1 MLQPVMD
8 LPAFAKRRP
17 EMWSRHGRTLVGTL
31 DEVTFTAEAPWL
43 GGRWVLSGASTLVL
57 PELVTAYVSKTGS
70 AHGYFANAPI
80 GLAGYFSY
88 GDPPALMP
96 VVVGART
103 RRAVVEHDR
112 IETRQPVVLHI
123 HDRKIE
129 TVARVDAEDDG
140 ALDAQ
145 LAIHEAV
152 AADQDRVL
160 DAWKEVAEE
169 LGGVLT
175 TAWPPHVH
183 VPRGFGA
190 VEIALRWPPSTHA
203 SSQAVIE
210 FLADARKAP
219 LWSVEREPQPTP
231 ASVEIA
237 HWPFLVMGTVPM
249 AMERLARVVELADV
263 LSINVRRNIT
273 VRIAGV
279 SPNAAIFE
287 AVLELIGELCGPP
300 PEPYR

>member
-1 MLQPVMD
+1 MLRGVME

-17 EMWSRHGRTLVGTL
+17 EMWSRHGRTLVGAL
-31 DEVTFTAEAPWL
+31 DEVMFSAESPWL
-43 GGRWVLSGASTLVL
+43 GGRWVLSATSALVL
-57 PELVTAYVSKTGS
+57 PEAVTAYVSKTGS

-80 GLAGYFSY
+80 GLAGYFSF

-112 IETRQPVVLHI
+112 IETRQPIVLHV

-129 TVARVDAEDDG
+129 TVARVDADDTG

-152 AADQDRVL
+152 ADDQEAVL
-160 DAWKEVAEE
+160 AAWKQVGEE
-169 LGGVLT
+169 LSGTLT
-175 TAWPPHVH
+175 SAWPPHLH
-183 VPRGFGA
+183 VPRGYGG
-190 VEIALRWPPSTHA
+190 VEIALRWSPSTHA
-203 SSQAVIE
+203 SAQAVIE

-219 LWSVEREPQPTP
+219 LWSVEREPRPTP
-231 ASVEIA
+231 ATIELA
-237 HWPFLVMGTVPM
+237 HRPFLVMGTIPM
-249 AMERLARVVELADV
+249 AMERLARVIELADV

-279 SPNAAIFE
+279 SPNAAIFD
-287 AVLELIGELCGPP
+287 AVLEVIGELCGPP